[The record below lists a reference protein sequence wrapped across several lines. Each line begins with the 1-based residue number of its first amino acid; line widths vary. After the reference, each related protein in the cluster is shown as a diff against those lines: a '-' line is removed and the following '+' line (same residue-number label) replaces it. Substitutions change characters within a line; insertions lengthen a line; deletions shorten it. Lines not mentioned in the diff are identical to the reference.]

1 MFNWGTEEWSFA
13 STQVAVLAVG
23 HLVLL
28 LGKQLCSKRGGRP
41 RRCDVERQNSILVL
55 SDGRD

>member
-28 LGKQLCSKRGGRP
+28 LGKQLCSKRGGGGAV
-41 RRCDVERQNSILVL
+41 RRGKAEQHSGVV
-55 SDGRD
+55 

>member
-28 LGKQLCSKRGGRP
+28 LGKQLCSKRGGAATAV
-41 RRCDVERQNSILVL
+41 RRGKAEQHSGVV
-55 SDGRD
+55 